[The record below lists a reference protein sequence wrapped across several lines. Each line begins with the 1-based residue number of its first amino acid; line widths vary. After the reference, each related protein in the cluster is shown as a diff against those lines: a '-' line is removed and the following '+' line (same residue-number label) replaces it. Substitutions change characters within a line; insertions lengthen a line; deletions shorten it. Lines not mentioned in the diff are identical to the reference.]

1 MESRVWMVRLRRD
14 LLREVPGTLSLE
26 ARHLVFTPDDGSGE
40 RRIEL
45 RAIRRVRRLLG
56 SPVMVVRHDAE
67 EGPERTAFYFVQPP
81 PLRRPD
87 EPRWGARRERRA
99 SVRYLAETSAAKKPE
114 IEEWVRAIRRA
125 TSAGG

>member
-1 MESRVWMVRLRRD
+1 MVRLRRD

-56 SPVMVVRHDAE
+56 SPVLVLRH
-67 EGPERTAFYFVQPP
+67 EGEGGQERVAFYFAQPP
-81 PLRRPD
+81 PLRGPD
-87 EPRWGARRERRA
+87 EPRWNARRERRTTV
-99 SVRYLAETSAAKKPE
+99 SYLSEANAVKKPE
-114 IEEWVRAIRRA
+114 IREWVRAIRRA
-125 TSAGG
+125 TSEGASAGAG

>member
-1 MESRVWMVRLRRD
+1 MVRLRRD

-56 SPVMVVRHDAE
+56 SPVMVLRH
-67 EGPERTAFYFVQPP
+67 EGEDGLERTAFYFAQPP

-87 EPRWGARRERRA
+87 EPRWNARRERRA
-99 SVRYLAETSAAKKPE
+99 TVRYLSEANAAKKPE
-114 IEEWVRAIRRA
+114 IREWVRAIRRA
-125 TSAGG
+125 ASGEASPGAR